1 MSSLLDAYQS
11 IQNMQVANQGRTTTP
26 TPTSRGAGGGSVAQ
40 SVNESYGEDEK
51 PISEGGE
58 ISRSLNT
65 SVINPT
71 VASETNQGNN
81 LSTIKSYI
89 GTGNNVVGLVN
100 TAAKIGSNIAAAQ
113 GATEIA
119 GGLTQAS
126 NVLGKVG
133 AGASYLLTAYNAY
146 QVAANGPGEGRG
158 ANLAISTLPYV
169 VKALTPTVTSAA
181 AGGGSAA
188 VGGGTAGSAGS
199 AGGGGSAAVSAGAI
213 AAAAAASIRQGY
225 LSGTNRMSESTKGSN
240 KYAEGDIQSTPFS
253 LVLDLGLGARMQRQG
268 GVTTPTSS
276 FMALPRDF
284 ERTAYASLENVF
296 SGRISDSMSDWR
308 DFAKQST
315 YGNVKNAIDY
325 YRDNPGKFAL
335 AGATAGVSEIF
346 DSLF

>member
-1 MSSLLDAYQS
+1 MSALLDAYQS

-26 TPTSRGAGGGSVAQ
+26 TPTSRGAGGGSVSQ

-51 PISEGGE
+51 PINEGGQ
-58 ISRSLNT
+58 ISRSLNRA
-65 SVINPT
+65 VINPT
-71 VASETNQGNN
+71 VASETNQGND
-81 LSTIKSYI
+81 LATIRSYV
-89 GTGNNVVGLVN
+89 GTANNVVGLAN
-100 TAAKIGSNIAAAQ
+100 TAAKIGSNIASAQ
-113 GATEIA
+113 GATEVA

-126 NVLGKVG
+126 SVLGKVG

-146 QVAANGPGEGRG
+146 QIADKGPGQGRG
-158 ANLAISTLPYV
+158 ANMAISTIPYA
-169 VKALTPTVTSAA
+169 VKALTPTVTSA
-181 AGGGSAA
+181 GGGSS
-188 VGGGTAGSAGS
+188 AGAAGS
-199 AGGGGSAAVSAGAI
+199 AGGGGTAAVSAGAI
-213 AAAAAASIRQGY
+213 AAAAAASVRQGY
-225 LSGTNRMSESTKGSN
+225 ISGSERMEDNTKGSN
-240 KYAEGDIQSTPFS
+240 RYAEGDIQSAPFS

-268 GVTTPTSS
+268 GVTTPTAS

-296 SGRISDSMSDWR
+296 SGRISDSMGDWR